1 MRFFEVTVEIKTDNN
16 GKIKIVKEN
25 YLVDAMSVTEAE
37 ARVVEDFR
45 TAGYSQDFKVTLVKE
60 RKVSGVIF
68 ADTKEK

>member
-37 ARVVEDFR
+37 SRVVEDFR

-60 RKVSGVIF
+60 SKVSGVIF

>member
-37 ARVVEDFR
+37 ASVVEDFR
-45 TAGYSQDFKVTLVKE
+45 TAGYSKDFKVTLVKE
-60 RKVSGVIF
+60 SKVSGVIF
-68 ADTKEK
+68 ADTKE